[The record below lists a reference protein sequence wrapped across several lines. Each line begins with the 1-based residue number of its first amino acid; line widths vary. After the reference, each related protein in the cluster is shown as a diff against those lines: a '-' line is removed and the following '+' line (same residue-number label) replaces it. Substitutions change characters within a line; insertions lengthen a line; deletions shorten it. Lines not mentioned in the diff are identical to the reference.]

1 MSEKINGVRS
11 ISIGVWVDVG
21 SRDETQQESGIS
33 HFLEHMVFKGTKK
46 RTAKEIAQALESVGG
61 ILNAFTTREQTC
73 YYAHILDEHLPIAIE
88 VLSDILKN
96 SLLDSQELEKEKKV
110 IVEEIKD
117 IEDNPGDLIHD
128 IYAEALWPEHPLG
141 RPVIGTLETVS
152 SFKRENLTNFMQR
165 NYNSRKVV
173 VAASGNVEHEKLVKL
188 IEKHLRFNSQNGQ
201 PQNSSAPPVKSNIKI
216 VNRETAQSHICLG
229 VTSFPY
235 KHPNRQIL
243 FVLNTILGGGMSSR
257 LFQSVRENSGLAY
270 SIYSFVDFFED
281 SGTFGVYLGTNSQQV
296 TNALDLVLKE
306 IAKIKKEK
314 LTSQELYFAKS
325 QIKGNL
331 VIGMEST
338 SNRMNR
344 LARNELFL
352 NEYLPIEK
360 TIAEIEKV
368 QEKQIHQIANEL
380 FSTDRICLALIG
392 PDHSNIS
399 QSLDWGVLN

>member
-1 MSEKINGVRS
+1 M
-11 ISIGVWVDVG
+11 DVG

-73 YYAHILDEHLPIAIE
+73 YYAHILDEHLPIATDVI
-88 VLSDILKN
+88 SDILKN

-141 RPVIGTLETVS
+141 RPVIGTLETVT
-152 SFKRENLTNFMQR
+152 SFSRDNLTNFMQK

-188 IEKHLRFNSQNGQ
+188 IEKNLQFNSQNGN

-216 VNRETAQSHICLG
+216 VNRETAQTHICLG

-281 SGTFGVYLGTNSQQV
+281 SGTFGVYLGTNAKQV

-306 IAKIKKEK
+306 ISKIKKES

-380 FSTDRICLALIG
+380 FNRDRICLALIG
-392 PDHSNIS
+392 PNHSAIAQN
-399 QSLDWGVLN
+399 LDWGVLN